1 MGARGRAVRL
11 ANYIPNPV
19 TSNPIEQV
27 REDYDRIAAEYAR
40 RIFHELDGKP
50 KDREL
55 LLRFGS
61 LARDGGK
68 VCDVGCGPG
77 HVARFLRD
85 NGFQQVSGL
94 DLSPA
99 MIEHAR
105 RLNPDIEFA
114 EGNMLS
120 LPMVDNSLAGI
131 TAFYA
136 IVNIPEAT
144 LPIVFREMMRVLE
157 PGGLL
162 LLAFHVGGEVLRP
175 EELFGAKIG
184 IEFYHFDRTQIEK
197 LLEKAGFR
205 IEEAVERGPYAPDIE
220 YQSHRAYIFA
230 RKLFA

>member
-1 MGARGRAVRL
+1 M
-11 ANYIPNPV
+11 
-19 TSNPIEQV
+19 TTNPIEQV
-27 REDYDRIAAEYAR
+27 RQDYDRIAAEYAR
-40 RIFHELDGKP
+40 RLFHELDGKP

-55 LLRFGS
+55 LLRFAA
-61 LARDGGK
+61 LAGNGGK
-68 VCDVGCGPG
+68 VCDIGCGPG

-105 RLNPDIEFA
+105 GLNPDIEFE

-120 LPMVDNSLAGI
+120 LPMTGSSLVGI

-136 IVNIPEAT
+136 IVNIPEAS
-144 LPIVFREMMRVLE
+144 LPIVFREMMRVLQ

-175 EELFGAKIG
+175 EELFSAKIT
-184 IEFYHFDRTQIEK
+184 IEFYHFERPLIEA
-197 LLEKAGFR
+197 LLRQAGFR
-205 IEEAVERGPYAPDIE
+205 IEEAIERGPYAPDVE
-220 YQSHRAYIFA
+220 YQSRRAYIFA
-230 RKLFA
+230 RKPDLGLVTP